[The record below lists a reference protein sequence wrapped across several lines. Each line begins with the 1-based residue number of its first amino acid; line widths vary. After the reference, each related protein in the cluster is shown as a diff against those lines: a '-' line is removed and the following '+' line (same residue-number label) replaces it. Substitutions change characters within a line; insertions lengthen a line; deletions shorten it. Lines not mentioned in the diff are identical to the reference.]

1 MRKNHAISRKT
12 EKNMKKSR
20 NLTHFLKNPLFLVQ
34 RCPKSG
40 FFGRKIAFSSQIYIK
55 NLQNAQKI
63 CKICIKY
70 ATNMQNC
77 IKYAKMCKNM
87 QNLQKMLQ
95 NVQKICKICIK
106 YSKSSKNQVF
116 RPKILK
122 NCIFR
127 SNL

>member
-55 NLQNAQKI
+55 KFAKCAKNMQNMHKICNKYAKLHKICKNVQKYAKFAKNVAKCAKNMQNMHKI
-63 CKICIKY
+63 CKI
-70 ATNMQNC
+70 
-77 IKYAKMCKNM
+77 
-87 QNLQKMLQ
+87 
-95 NVQKICKICIK
+95 VQK
-106 YSKSSKNQVF
+106 SGF
-116 RPKILK
+116 
-122 NCIFR
+122 
-127 SNL
+127 